1 MSKSADKDKD
11 KDKGAGAG
19 AGAGAG
25 KGKGKDKDSDEDEV
39 EVPRKRRGRPPA
51 QAQAPAP
58 PVDFRVRDRV
68 LMKTFAEGEEKV
80 DRNVIGYVIATITR
94 IVMDENGTVYDV
106 VLLGGEEYTDV
117 SEHHITKSVRM

>member
-1 MSKSADKDKD
+1 MSKSADKD

-39 EVPRKRRGRPPA
+39 RPRKRGRGRPPA
-51 QAQAPAP
+51 PQAPAP

-106 VLLGGEEYTDV
+106 VLCGGEEYTDV